1 MGRQIATWAVWLMAS
16 GLVLSGAAGLTVA
29 QTETAEK
36 PVTILDASNSVWRSY
51 TTLKPPVVDTGG
63 KLQPV
68 TSLYPW
74 VDRETDLA
82 PEGWNARGYADHAW
96 LRGKAHAAPGTPYA
110 SNLYLR
116 ARFEVADPAQVKDLK
131 LSVTYHGGAI
141 VYVNGQEIARGH
153 LAKGADEATAV
164 AESYPKNA
172 FVLDNGE
179 IILDNWA
186 YKGPKENL
194 RVRDREL
201 TDVPVPASLLRKGV
215 NVLAIQ
221 IVRAPYDQ
229 SVAEYWDKSKRKD
242 TRELGGPELP
252 YDFNWYTCEVRDVT
266 LTAAGP
272 GGIAANAGRPEG
284 VQVWNSDVLT
294 SDTGEDLGDRCE
306 PLRPVSI
313 KGPRNGWSSGKV
325 VLGSSEAIEGLTVT
339 CGDLRQGDAVIPASA
354 MRARFAVAFSDEAD
368 ARKPLESLLE
378 EPLDSFPAVR
388 GGCVV
393 PIWLTVKVPADAK
406 VGVYSGQATVE
417 LRGREPLTV
426 PVSLDVSEFVVPDTQ
441 DYRTWIELMQSPETL
456 AMEYDVPMWSERH
469 WDLIAQSMRYIGEI
483 GSRVLIVP
491 LIAQT
496 NSGDSESMVRW
507 IPKDNG
513 LYDYDLT
520 IVDRYIDTAIK
531 HMGEPKFVAFT
542 AWEIYLVTPEHEIT
556 NRDPRSEESWR
567 AARWDLRGKGPA
579 VTALDPKTGQTSTIH
594 LPRFEDKSALAVWK
608 PLFDRLRKG
617 MAKRGL
623 EDTMLLGMASDL
635 WPNKDEMA
643 TIDKASGS
651 LKWINHT
658 HQGPRGAAM
667 AGGLGFVA
675 YTAYVWPNE
684 YPGDPREPRVY
695 GWKRPEL
702 NVEFRRFS
710 ALTDWLLPTQT
721 IFPELQITGN
731 QRGLGRI
738 GADFWP
744 VIKDQRGRRR
754 GWVHDRYP
762 QSKWHSCNLTS
773 HMLNPG
779 PNGPVATSRYE
790 ALRQG
795 MQNCEARI
803 VIESVLTDDARRGR
817 LGRELAGQCEH
828 LLDQR
833 LWQILKGFS
842 GLQLTG
848 RLYTTYPR
856 YKSIFYY
863 NAGGAA
869 GAHWFAGTDWLDQQ
883 QQLYA
888 LAGQVQKKMSR
899 K

>member
-1 MGRQIATWAVWLMAS
+1 
-16 GLVLSGAAGLTVA
+16 
-29 QTETAEK
+29 
-36 PVTILDASNSVWRSY
+36 
-51 TTLKPPVVDTGG
+51 
-63 KLQPV
+63 
-68 TSLYPW
+68 
-74 VDRETDLA
+74 
-82 PEGWNARGYADHAW
+82 
-96 LRGKAHAAPGTPYA
+96 
-110 SNLYLR
+110 
-116 ARFEVADPAQVKDLK
+116 
-131 LSVTYHGGAI
+131 
-141 VYVNGQEIARGH
+141 
-153 LAKGADEATAV
+153 
-164 AESYPKNA
+164 
-172 FVLDNGE
+172 
-179 IILDNWA
+179 
-186 YKGPKENL
+186 
-194 RVRDREL
+194 
-201 TDVPVPASLLRKGV
+201 
-215 NVLAIQ
+215 
-221 IVRAPYDQ
+221 
-229 SVAEYWDKSKRKD
+229 
-242 TRELGGPELP
+242 
-252 YDFNWYTCEVRDVT
+252 
-266 LTAAGP
+266 
-272 GGIAANAGRPEG
+272 
-284 VQVWNSDVLT
+284 
-294 SDTGEDLGDRCE
+294 
-306 PLRPVSI
+306 
-313 KGPRNGWSSGKV
+313 
-325 VLGSSEAIEGLTVT
+325 
-339 CGDLRQGDAVIPASA
+339 
-354 MRARFAVAFSDEAD
+354 
-368 ARKPLESLLE
+368 
-378 EPLDSFPAVR
+378 
-388 GGCVV
+388 
-393 PIWLTVKVPADAK
+393 
-406 VGVYSGQATVE
+406 
-417 LRGREPLTV
+417 
-426 PVSLDVSEFVVPDTQ
+426 
-441 DYRTWIELMQSPETL
+441 
-456 AMEYDVPMWSERH
+456 
-469 WDLIAQSMRYIGEI
+469 
-483 GSRVLIVP
+483 
-491 LIAQT
+491 
-496 NSGDSESMVRW
+496 
-507 IPKDNG
+507 
-513 LYDYDLT
+513 
-520 IVDRYIDTAIK
+520 
-531 HMGEPKFVAFT
+531 
-542 AWEIYLVTPEHEIT
+542 
-556 NRDPRSEESWR
+556 
-567 AARWDLRGKGPA
+567 
-579 VTALDPKTGQTSTIH
+579 
-594 LPRFEDKSALAVWK
+594 
-608 PLFDRLRKG
+608 
-617 MAKRGL
+617 
-623 EDTMLLGMASDL
+623 
-635 WPNKDEMA
+635 
-643 TIDKASGS
+643 
-651 LKWINHT
+651 
-658 HQGPRGAAM
+658 M